1 LSYLKTCLV
10 SSLGQVPFFYTPQS
24 FRSKM
29 DAQTSIQDRLT
40 LLEERLSSIEVSLKA
55 LQRRVE
61 NAERRQEE
69 LEEALDQLRDEIED
83 CVADTTYLFDSIEE
97 IQDDLDEMKK

>member
-1 LSYLKTCLV
+1 
-10 SSLGQVPFFYTPQS
+10 
-24 FRSKM
+24 M
-29 DAQTSIQDRLT
+29 DAQTRLQDWIA
-40 LLEERLSSIEVSLKA
+40 LLDERLSSLEVSLKA
-55 LQRRVE
+55 LQKRVE

-97 IQDDLDEMKK
+97 VQEDLDEMKK